1 MSTKV
6 PQILKEVYQAFSAGD
21 YVRALELAGT
31 AHEEDFE
38 DPEVLSCLKCGVF
51 WRERQLKAEAL
62 GDPLVRGDF
71 YVREYQGFSAR
82 FIQRLDPGFEEG
94 LFHIRQ
100 GVYTLCLK
108 AFEAKVAEEGG
119 RPDPEVQLRI
129 AKVYKGLG
137 DYQKALDLLEETL
150 AVSRDNPE
158 AMAELADCFEMTG
171 ENRRAK
177 LLFREAFF
185 LNPLRIDLDNLQS
198 EMIRKVVENLRPKN
212 YARDQLREWIPVYA
226 EIFGLFNVKR
236 ELRPVELGQ
245 LKQGI
250 YTLRNELADK
260 KSDRDLLVPRL
271 INRYFW
277 LIDHYVCVK
286 EDRSRIEEVLLN
298 IKVLDSSIYNQYI
311 N

>member
-1 MSTKV
+1 MNTNV
-6 PQILKEVYQAFSAGD
+6 AHILKEVYQAFSKGD
-21 YVRALELAGT
+21 YAGALELAGQ
-31 AHEEDFE
+31 AHEADFE

-51 WRERQLKAEAL
+51 WRERQVKAEGITGL
-62 GDPLVRGDF
+62 LERGDF
-71 YVREYQGFSAR
+71 LIREYQGFLAR
-82 FIQRLDPGFEEG
+82 FVPRLDPGFDEG

-100 GVYTLCLK
+100 GVFNLSLGAYLQKTG
-108 AFEAKVAEEGG
+108 EDGG
-119 RPDPEVQLRI
+119 RPDPEILLRMGK
-129 AKVYKGLG
+129 AYKGLG
-137 DYQKALDLLEETL
+137 DYQKALEILEEAL
-150 AVSRDNPE
+150 SQSRDNPE
-158 AMAELADCFEMTG
+158 TMAELADCFEMTG

-177 LLFREAFF
+177 VLFREAFY
-185 LNPLRIDLDNLQS
+185 LNPLRIDLDSLQS
-198 EMIRKVVENLRPKN
+198 EMIRKVVENLRPKA
-212 YARDQLREWIPVYA
+212 YSRDQLREWIPVYA
-226 EIFGLFNVKR
+226 ELYGLFNVKR

-250 YTLRNELADK
+250 YSLRNELADK

-298 IKVLDSSIYNQYI
+298 IKVLDSSIYSQYI